1 MTVQDRLQALTDAD
15 HIGSEDLFSDEQRDL
30 HRQYVRLA
38 KSDIEGAGIGVF
50 AVCDIPADT
59 YIGAMQGRIVGTN
72 GRHVMWHDTSQG
84 YIFQE
89 VHGPFRYANHS
100 AEPNIELEDGT
111 FMESWIHATRDIKAG
126 EELLWDYG
134 ETAHADD
141 EDAFE
146 TDLDD
151 LHPTSIVA
159 WLQERDLWD
168 PVAAIAE
175 YLDEQGRARHKP
187 KEGLVSGDQG
197 KRLKQMIQTMAFRE
211 SDTPF
216 KLKSGKTSHIYF
228 DLRMVL
234 LNPEGL
240 NLAAETLY
248 DLAIDLLEEDPEVE
262 FDAIAG
268 VLDGGA
274 PLATAVSLR
283 AWDIDGER
291 APIILVRKEAK
302 DHGVGGLLMGAE
314 AVSKESNVLVVEDVI
329 TTGGS
334 VLRAAVALRE
344 HGYKVTNCFAVLD
357 REEGGRE
364 ALAKEGIQLNALFTK
379 RLFTDKE

>member
-15 HIGSEDLFSDEQRDL
+15 HVGPEDLFSDEQRQL
-30 HRQYVRLA
+30 HQQYVVLGE
-38 KSDIEGAGIGVF
+38 STIEGAGIGVF
-50 AVCDIPADT
+50 AACDIPATT
-59 YIGAMQGRIVGTN
+59 YVGAMQGKIVGTN
-72 GRHVMWHDTSQG
+72 GRHVMWHDTPQG

-89 VHGPFRYANHS
+89 VLGPFRYSNHS
-100 AEPNIELEDGT
+100 ADPNIELEDGG
-111 FMESWIHATRDIKAG
+111 FMESWIYTTRDIKAG

-134 ETAHADD
+134 ETAYAD
-141 EDAFE
+141 EDVAFE

-151 LHPTSIVA
+151 LHPISVVA

-175 YLDEQGRARHKP
+175 YLDEQGSGRQH
-187 KEGLVSGDQG
+187 KEGLVSDGLG

-211 SDTPF
+211 RDEPF
-216 KLKSGKTSHIYF
+216 TLKSGKTSHVYF
-228 DLRMVL
+228 NLRTVL
-234 LNPEGL
+234 LDPEGL
-240 NLAAETLY
+240 TLAVQALY
-248 DLAIDLLEEDPEVE
+248 DLTTDLLEADEDLE

-274 PLATAVSLR
+274 PIASAFGCH
-283 AWDIDGER
+283 AWEMDGER
-291 APIILVRKEAK
+291 AHILLVRKQAK
-302 DHGVGGLLMGAE
+302 DHGVGGLVMGVENVA
-314 AVSKESNVLVVEDVI
+314 KDSNVLVVEDVI

-334 VLRAAVALRE
+334 VLRAAAALRE
-344 HGYKVTNCFAVLD
+344 CGYRVTNCLAVLD

-379 RLFTDKE
+379 RLFTDKD